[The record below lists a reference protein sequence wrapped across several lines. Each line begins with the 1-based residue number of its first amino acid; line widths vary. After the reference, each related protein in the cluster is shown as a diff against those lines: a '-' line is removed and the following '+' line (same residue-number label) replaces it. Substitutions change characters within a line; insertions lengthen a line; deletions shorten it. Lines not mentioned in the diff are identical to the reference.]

1 MQPFASDPAP
11 TDMPQPSAQSPELHD
26 AQLLRRVAQQDKRAL
41 EELYSAYHRRL
52 SRFLLRLAPR
62 HDFAEEV
69 INDTFWVVWCKAADF
84 RGASRVSTWILGI
97 AYRHALHAL
106 RDERRSGGNIVDL
119 HEEAAANAAPA
130 DSGDTQ
136 DWIAHGLNLL
146 PDEQRLTL
154 ELAYFMG
161 YSCEEIAT
169 ITESPVG
176 TVKARMFH
184 AREKLRLTLPLLDGS
199 ATALKS

>member
-1 MQPFASDPAP
+1 MLQ
-11 TDMPQPSAQSPELHD
+11 
-26 AQLLRRVAQQDKRAL
+26 RIAQQDKRAL
-41 EELYSAYHRRL
+41 EALYSAYHRRL

-106 RDERRSGGNIVDL
+106 RQERRVG
-119 HEEAAANAAPA
+119 APA
-130 DSGDTQ
+130 VAEQEDAAGIAEPEDDGDTQ
-136 DWIAHGLNLL
+136 DWIAHGLSLL

-154 ELAYFMG
+154 ELAYFLG

-169 ITESPVG
+169 ITECPVG

-184 AREKLRLTLPLLDGS
+184 AREKLRLTLPSLGGNS
-199 ATALKS
+199 SVIRS